1 MSQMKFRRK
10 QPIYRFYVPILSR
23 IFPSLSIQIPRFI
36 SAPDMFRLMTSS
48 AMYILGPFLVVVTLG
63 LIYALAYTM
72 WFIIIPLEL
81 GDYFSARAVLH
92 QSFVMYVILNI
103 LYNYYR
109 CVTTRNFSCE
119 SYDIVVKELARATG
133 FDYPEDEHSMEE
145 YRNKYRRIIMERVRQ
160 RRLQER
166 AHVMRRYG
174 LDEEN
179 PSNVTGTLIP
189 RSGPH
194 QQTDTIEN
202 IPTLSSTIPPSIE
215 CNETEDSFRRKVQQD
230 GFEPSWV
237 FLGPQDWS
245 YDERVRL
252 PKPPRSH
259 FDHVTGGLVLNMDHY
274 CPWMF
279 NVIGYFN
286 YRYFCNFLLYVFIGM
301 TYGASMTIELYRK
314 IDSEDYF
321 SQIKQSRQLFR
332 ESAANEVKNFRY
344 EHVQHLIPG
353 TPVPNETS
361 AICFSFMICTAIGLS
376 VTILLGFH
384 IYLILTAQTTI
395 EYHGNRLKKA
405 RCNELDQEFKNPY
418 DLGFKRNLEQV
429 WGEWKG
435 GWFIFFIMAFLP
447 RSREPDFLP
456 IPLKG
461 DAGKRSH
468 WTNAGNDEKMTIIDR
483 EGLV

>member
-1 MSQMKFRRK
+1 
-10 QPIYRFYVPILSR
+10 
-23 IFPSLSIQIPRFI
+23 
-36 SAPDMFRLMTSS
+36 
-48 AMYILGPFLVVVTLG
+48 
-63 LIYALAYTM
+63 M

-81 GDYFSARAVLH
+81 GDYFSPRAVLH
-92 QSFVMYVILNI
+92 QSFVFYIICNV

-109 CVTTRNFSCE
+109 CVTTKNFSCE
-119 SYDIVVKELARATG
+119 SYDVVVKQLAQATG
-133 FDYPEDEHSMEE
+133 FDYPKDEHQMEE
-145 YRNKYRRIIMERVRQ
+145 YRLKYREIVMERVRK
-160 RRLQER
+160 RRLWER

-179 PSNVTGTLIP
+179 GNNVLHTLLPVNETDHQTGE
-189 RSGPH
+189 
-194 QQTDTIEN
+194 TDHTSTI
-202 IPTLSSTIPPSIE
+202 SSTTPSTTE
-215 CNETEDSFRRKVQQD
+215 CNKIEDSFRTKVQQD

-259 FDHVTGGLVLNMDHY
+259 FDHVTGSLVLNMDHY

-286 YRYFCNFLLYVFIGM
+286 YRYFCNFLLYAFIGM
-301 TYGASMTIELYRK
+301 AYGATMTIELYRK

-321 SQIKQSRQLFR
+321 AQIKQSRHLYKESHG
-332 ESAANEVKNFRY
+332 ESAVNKVKDFRY
-344 EHVQHLIPG
+344 AHVKHLIPG
-353 TPVPNETS
+353 TPVPNETA
-361 AICFSFMICTAIGLS
+361 AISFSFMICTAIGLS
-376 VTILLGFH
+376 VAILLGFH

-405 RCNELDQEFKNPY
+405 RCQELDQVFKNPY
-418 DLGFKRNLEQV
+418 DLGFKRNIEQI
-429 WGEWKG
+429 WGEWNG
-435 GWFIFFIMAFLP
+435 GWFLFFFLAFLP
-447 RSREPDFLP
+447 SSREPDFLP

-461 DAGKRSH
+461 DAGKRSR
-468 WTNAGNDEKMTIIDR
+468 WTELQNDQTMTHTER